1 MKLNE
6 NINNINSN
14 EILKGLSKDEVDK
27 RIKNG
32 DYNKNVNTVSKT
44 TKEIIIDNVFTFFNL
59 LNLILASLIILVKSY
74 ENVLFMGIV
83 ISNIIIGIIQEIRAK
98 KTIDKLSILS
108 SSKAKVIRDG
118 NELEINTD
126 EIVIDDILKFT
137 SGDEISV
144 DSIVLNG
151 NVEVNESLLTGEI
164 DEILKKEGD
173 ILLSGSFIVSGTC
186 YAKAEKVGENSYAS
200 KITSEVKKR
209 KKVNSEIMKSLDKII
224 KYIAIVIVPI
234 GIILFLKQMYVL
246 NYGLKKSIVSTV
258 AAVIGMIPE
267 GLYLLTSIALAVSV
281 IRLGK
286 KKVLVQELHCIET
299 LARVD
304 IICLDKTGTIT
315 EGKMNV
321 REVKILDEKYNDEKV
336 NQIIGA
342 ITHTL
347 DDENSTFNC
356 LRTHFENNPN
366 WTSENK
372 VPFSS
377 KRKWSGVSFKDQG
390 SFIIGA
396 PEFVLNEEYI
406 TIKSQVEEYSLKG
419 YRVLLLCKYNKIL
432 TNDKLDNNI
441 EKIALIIIEDKIR
454 DNVKEIFEFL
464 EKQNVEIKV
473 ISGDNPV
480 TVSEISKTAGI
491 KDSDK
496 YIDASTLK
504 DKEDIVIAVD
514 KYTVFGR
521 VKPEQK
527 RKIINILKSK
537 GHTVA
542 MTGDGV
548 NDVLALKDSD
558 CSIAMASGS
567 DAARRTS
574 QLVLT
579 DSDFKSIPSVV
590 MEGRRVINNIEKSAS
605 LFLVKTIY
613 SFLLSI
619 LYLIIMQ
626 PYPFVPIQL
635 TLISA
640 LTIGIPSFFFALQSN
655 KNVIKQHFLRN
666 IIKRA
671 LSGALTIVINILCIV
686 FISYKFNIPHIKVS
700 SIVVILTGFTGLVI
714 LFKVS
719 SPFNTMRKIL
729 FIAMSVL
736 FFAIVIFFGKQ
747 FMIYRLSFIQSII
760 LLVFML
766 ITPLIMKFISTIVDK
781 IKILNK
787 DY

>member
-6 NINNINSN
+6 NINNINSK

-83 ISNIIIGIIQEIRAK
+83 ISNIVIGIIQEIRAK

-108 SSKAKVIRDG
+108 SSKAKVIREG
-118 NELEINTD
+118 NELEISTE

-321 REVKILDEKYNDEKV
+321 REVKILDEKYNVEKV

-419 YRVLLLCKYNKIL
+419 YRVLLLCKYNKTL

-454 DNVKEIFEFL
+454 DNVKEIFKFL
-464 EKQNVEIKV
+464 EKQNVDIKV

-480 TVSEISKTAGI
+480 TVSEISKSAGI
-491 KDSDK
+491 KNSDK
-496 YIDASTLK
+496 YIDALTLK
-504 DKEDIVIAVD
+504 DKEDIAIAVD

-527 RKIINILKSK
+527 REIINILKSK

-736 FFAIVIFFGKQ
+736 FFTIIIFFGKQ

>member
-6 NINNINSN
+6 NINNINSK

-83 ISNIIIGIIQEIRAK
+83 ISNIVIGIIQEIRAK

-108 SSKAKVIRDG
+108 SSKAKVIREG
-118 NELEINTD
+118 NELEISTE

-321 REVKILDEKYNDEKV
+321 REVKILDEKYNEK
-336 NQIIGA
+336 
-342 ITHTL
+342 
-347 DDENSTFNC
+347 
-356 LRTHFENNPN
+356 
-366 WTSENK
+366 K
-372 VPFSS
+372 
-377 KRKWSGVSFKDQG
+377 
-390 SFIIGA
+390 
-396 PEFVLNEEYI
+396 
-406 TIKSQVEEYSLKG
+406 
-419 YRVLLLCKYNKIL
+419 
-432 TNDKLDNNI
+432 
-441 EKIALIIIEDKIR
+441 
-454 DNVKEIFEFL
+454 
-464 EKQNVEIKV
+464 
-473 ISGDNPV
+473 
-480 TVSEISKTAGI
+480 
-491 KDSDK
+491 
-496 YIDASTLK
+496 
-504 DKEDIVIAVD
+504 
-514 KYTVFGR
+514 
-521 VKPEQK
+521 
-527 RKIINILKSK
+527 
-537 GHTVA
+537 
-542 MTGDGV
+542 
-548 NDVLALKDSD
+548 
-558 CSIAMASGS
+558 
-567 DAARRTS
+567 
-574 QLVLT
+574 
-579 DSDFKSIPSVV
+579 
-590 MEGRRVINNIEKSAS
+590 
-605 LFLVKTIY
+605 
-613 SFLLSI
+613 
-619 LYLIIMQ
+619 
-626 PYPFVPIQL
+626 
-635 TLISA
+635 
-640 LTIGIPSFFFALQSN
+640 
-655 KNVIKQHFLRN
+655 
-666 IIKRA
+666 
-671 LSGALTIVINILCIV
+671 
-686 FISYKFNIPHIKVS
+686 
-700 SIVVILTGFTGLVI
+700 
-714 LFKVS
+714 
-719 SPFNTMRKIL
+719 
-729 FIAMSVL
+729 
-736 FFAIVIFFGKQ
+736 
-747 FMIYRLSFIQSII
+747 
-760 LLVFML
+760 
-766 ITPLIMKFISTIVDK
+766 
-781 IKILNK
+781 
-787 DY
+787 